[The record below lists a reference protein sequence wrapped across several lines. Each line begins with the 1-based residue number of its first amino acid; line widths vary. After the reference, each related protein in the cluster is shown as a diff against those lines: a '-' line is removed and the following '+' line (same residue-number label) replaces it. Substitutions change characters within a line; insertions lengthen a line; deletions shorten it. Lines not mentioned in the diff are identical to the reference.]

1 VKRFDVA
8 VRGAGAAGLLA
19 ARALARRGLSVVVLE
34 ARARIGGRILTRRV
48 PEIPLPVELGA
59 EFLHADTPLTDRL
72 VREARGIAASV
83 EGAHFELRGGRL
95 ATTGS
100 FMRDLGRV
108 LRRVD
113 PDGPD
118 RSHDDY
124 LRDQPGGRTRARAR
138 TVVRGFVE
146 GFHAAPADDVSVQSI
161 AENGSEA
168 VSHIGRIV
176 TGYDAVPQAL
186 ARGLHDAI
194 RLRHAVREI
203 AWKKGA
209 AELRGARFTVHAR
222 AAVITVPLPLLRRL
236 RLDPEPLAVRRALLG
251 LGMGSAARLVL
262 AFRRPVWEDAP
273 ALRGKSVGYLHVG
286 DGGAFPVAWTALPER
301 APMLVAWTGGPA
313 ALALSGVEVAEQK
326 EIALRGLAR
335 GLGLPFKSIVR
346 EVTGAWAHD
355 WQADP
360 WSRGAYSYTRVGGGS
375 AARLLARPVED
386 TLFVAGEATDSIRAG
401 TVEGALA
408 SGARAARQLLAA
420 IAG

>member
-8 VRGAGAAGLLA
+8 VVGAGAAGLMA
-19 ARALARRGLSVVVLE
+19 ARALSRRGLSVVVLE
-34 ARARIGGRILTRRV
+34 ARARIGGRIRTLRV

-95 ATTGS
+95 AATGS
-100 FMRDLGRV
+100 FMRDLERV

-113 PDGPD
+113 ADGPD
-118 RSHDDY
+118 RSLDDF
-124 LRDQPGGRTRARAR
+124 LADQPGGRPLARAR

-146 GFHAAPADDVSVQSI
+146 GFHAAPADDVSVRSI
-161 AENGSEA
+161 AGNGSES

-186 ARGLHDAI
+186 ARDLHDDI

-203 AWKKGA
+203 GWKKGSV
-209 AELRGARFTVHAR
+209 ELKGARFSFDAR
-222 AAVITVPLPLLRRL
+222 AAVITAPLPLLRRL

-251 LGMGSAARLVL
+251 LGMGAAARLVL

-273 ALRGKSVGYLHVG
+273 ALAGKSVGYLHVA
-286 DGGAFPVAWTALPER
+286 DGGPFPVAWTALPER

-313 ALALSGVEVAEQK
+313 AAALSGVSVDEQK
-326 EIALRGLAR
+326 GIALRGLAR
-335 GLGLPFKSIVR
+335 ALGLPFKTIAR
-346 EVTGAWAHD
+346 EACGAWAHD

-375 AARLLARPVED
+375 AARMLSRPVEG
-386 TLFVAGEATDSIRAG
+386 TLFFAGEATDSIRAG

-408 SGARAARQLLAA
+408 SGARAARQVLRDY
-420 IAG
+420 